1 MAKGNKFNNG
11 VWEQG
16 TPEIV
21 LAYQHDTPGQKVE
34 EYVEGLQ
41 LQNEKK
47 KLNAKKQFTQVFD
60 NPLKGFPYNEEFE
73 VKEIKEE
80 TVSENADMVIHVDDK
95 LQTNL
100 VTKMASKFGLTS
112 KKTKISW
119 SGKDGVVV
127 SGDANKLKK
136 FMSSVEN
143 VFKEEEEVIVNE
155 TVNYHTKISNI
166 NIANAMKNNRMLKK
180 YVNVVPGSGTS
191 DTYEIASLL
200 SKKMKKFGFD
210 KKEVKAIEDVMQ
222 TAFATNESVKEET
235 ITEIKQQE
243 VDALKKLSKEMQSV
257 LKGYQK
263 IAKMGDKELTNTKYN
278 KDYEAVLKSR
288 DTILQLI
295 GKVNT
300 QKILNKEEI
309 VNSLEEDYKKV
320 IKMFPRDNDWKKL
333 ITKHRRAI
341 DDFRNNNKDLPSKVE
356 DELLTWASQTGEV
369 SGKHDAEDFILD
381 ILDEKFKPYMP
392 RGYERVTDMY
402 IQFRGNGEEKDFAK
416 AKKMVMDYSKK
427 HKLDIKDNPRNKV
440 FGTPQEGSSAYKISL
455 FAKFT
460 KDENH
465 DLAPLYKQLATLKT
479 AEDHGGGNAEPI
491 KENYRTAARH
501 GMGTEGKKEAR
512 VGLELD
518 YYDKTGTKYMGKIVK
533 KDSKG
538 YTVKDDKSG
547 KMHTF
552 VYHDRIK
559 ARKFLQK
566 VGEEGDNMLTKLK
579 ISFKEDTL
587 KEGTM
592 AIGIKDRDPKERA
605 KAQAQLKVMLKKIGN
620 KKVGSKEGQDF
631 DDKLDYDI
639 LSDDIL
645 ADEFANPKNKNM
657 KVKDLLKKHA
667 KRLNVN
673 FDESVE
679 EGNAESRAQQAAIA
693 ISKKQK
699 EKNESVMNTYRN
711 VWEETLQEEM
721 ITYRVKKMQRP
732 EEDKFKRSA
741 KMMGLKI
748 TMDKGRD
755 DTVIVMSGTKKKLR
769 DFDAIARGKS
779 SFGDPST
786 ITHFDEK

>member
-143 VFKEEEEVIVNE
+143 VF
-155 TVNYHTKISNI
+155 
-166 NIANAMKNNRMLKK
+166 
-180 YVNVVPGSGTS
+180 
-191 DTYEIASLL
+191 
-200 SKKMKKFGFD
+200 
-210 KKEVKAIEDVMQ
+210 
-222 TAFATNESVKEET
+222 KEET

-679 EGNAESRAQQAAIA
+679 EEEVIVNETVNYHTKISNINIANAMKNNRMLKKYVNVVPGSGTSDTYEIASLLSKKMKKFGFDKKEVKAIEDVMQTAFATNESVEEGNAESRAQQAAIA

>member
-47 KLNAKKQFTQVFD
+47 KEEKKKHFTQVFD

-80 TVSENADMVIHVDDK
+80 NLSEV
-95 LQTNL
+95 
-100 VTKMASKFGLTS
+100 
-112 KKTKISW
+112 
-119 SGKDGVVV
+119 
-127 SGDANKLKK
+127 
-136 FMSSVEN
+136 
-143 VFKEEEEVIVNE
+143 
-155 TVNYHTKISNI
+155 
-166 NIANAMKNNRMLKK
+166 
-180 YVNVVPGSGTS
+180 
-191 DTYEIASLL
+191 
-200 SKKMKKFGFD
+200 
-210 KKEVKAIEDVMQ
+210 
-222 TAFATNESVKEET
+222 
-235 ITEIKQQE
+235 KQQE
-243 VDALKKLSKEMQSV
+243 VDALKKLSKEMQAV

-263 IAKMGDKELTNTKYN
+263 IAGMGDKELKNTKYN

-300 QKILNKEEI
+300 QKILNKEE
-309 VNSLEEDYKKV
+309 VVSELEEDYKKV

-381 ILDEKFKPYMP
+381 ILDENLDEVSQSAM
-392 RGYERVTDMY
+392 
-402 IQFRGNGEEKDFAK
+402 IQK
-416 AKKMVMDYSKK
+416 AI
-427 HKLDIKDNPRNKV
+427 DIAL
-440 FGTPQEGSSAYKISL
+440 SM
-455 FAKFT
+455 
-460 KDENH
+460 
-465 DLAPLYKQLATLKT
+465 
-479 AEDHGGGNAEPI
+479 GGNMTGAVKRIEKI
-491 KENYRTAARH
+491 KRGLSKNKNVANALRLANETYLPKINVAFKEETVSENYRIAARH

-518 YYDKTGTKYMGKIVK
+518 YYDKTGAKYMGKIVK

-538 YTVKDDKSG
+538 YTVKDDKTG

-552 VYHDRIK
+552 VYHDRVK
-559 ARKFLQK
+559 AKKFLQK
-566 VGEEGDNMLTKLK
+566 MGDNLGEGAFSVKLDKPYKRGDEKMYMDIIKKYGGKNLKFSPPKRNDPELDIFFDGGDVKKITSNLPNKGKGSEWISEGDKSL
-579 ISFKEDTL
+579 
-587 KEGTM
+587 
-592 AIGIKDRDPKERA
+592 
-605 KAQAQLKVMLKKIGN
+605 
-620 KKVGSKEGQDF
+620 
-631 DDKLDYDI
+631 
-639 LSDDIL
+639 
-645 ADEFANPKNKNM
+645 
-657 KVKDLLKKHA
+657 
-667 KRLNVN
+667 
-673 FDESVE
+673 
-679 EGNAESRAQQAAIA
+679 AQQAAIA

-711 VWEETLQEEM
+711 VWEETLNEEM
-721 ITYRVKKMQRP
+721 ITYRVKGMQKP

-748 TMDKGRD
+748 TMDKGKK

-769 DFDAIARGKS
+769 DFDSIARGKS
-779 SFGDPST
+779 SYGDPST

>member
-1 MAKGNKFNNG
+1 
-11 VWEQG
+11 
-16 TPEIV
+16 
-21 LAYQHDTPGQKVE
+21 
-34 EYVEGLQ
+34 
-41 LQNEKK
+41 
-47 KLNAKKQFTQVFD
+47 
-60 NPLKGFPYNEEFE
+60 
-73 VKEIKEE
+73 
-80 TVSENADMVIHVDDK
+80 
-95 LQTNL
+95 
-100 VTKMASKFGLTS
+100 
-112 KKTKISW
+112 
-119 SGKDGVVV
+119 
-127 SGDANKLKK
+127 
-136 FMSSVEN
+136 MSSVEN
-143 VFKEEEEVIVNE
+143 VF
-155 TVNYHTKISNI
+155 
-166 NIANAMKNNRMLKK
+166 
-180 YVNVVPGSGTS
+180 
-191 DTYEIASLL
+191 
-200 SKKMKKFGFD
+200 
-210 KKEVKAIEDVMQ
+210 
-222 TAFATNESVKEET
+222 KEET

>member
-47 KLNAKKQFTQVFD
+47 KEEKKKHFTQVFD

-80 TVSENADMVIHVDDK
+80 NLSEV
-95 LQTNL
+95 
-100 VTKMASKFGLTS
+100 
-112 KKTKISW
+112 
-119 SGKDGVVV
+119 
-127 SGDANKLKK
+127 
-136 FMSSVEN
+136 
-143 VFKEEEEVIVNE
+143 
-155 TVNYHTKISNI
+155 
-166 NIANAMKNNRMLKK
+166 
-180 YVNVVPGSGTS
+180 
-191 DTYEIASLL
+191 
-200 SKKMKKFGFD
+200 
-210 KKEVKAIEDVMQ
+210 
-222 TAFATNESVKEET
+222 
-235 ITEIKQQE
+235 KQQE
-243 VDALKKLSKEMQSV
+243 VDALKKLSKDMQAV

-263 IAKMGDKELTNTKYN
+263 IAGMGDKELKDRKYT

-300 QKILNKEEI
+300 QKILNKEEVI
-309 VNSLEEDYKKV
+309 SELEEDYKKV
-320 IKMFPRDNDWKKL
+320 IKMYPRDNDWKKL

-381 ILDEKFKPYMP
+381 ILDENLDEVSQKAMIQKAIDIATSMGGDMTNAVKRIEKIK
-392 RGYERVTDMY
+392 RGL
-402 IQFRGNGEEKDFAK
+402 
-416 AKKMVMDYSKK
+416 SK
-427 HKLDIKDNPRNKV
+427 HKNVANALRLANESHFPKINVAFKEDLD
-440 FGTPQEGSSAYKISL
+440 
-455 FAKFT
+455 
-460 KDENH
+460 
-465 DLAPLYKQLATLKT
+465 
-479 AEDHGGGNAEPI
+479 
-491 KENYRTAARH
+491 ENYRTAARH

-518 YYDKTGTKYMGKIVK
+518 YYDKEGVKHMGKIVK

-538 YTVKDDKSG
+538 YTVKDDKTG

-552 VYHDRIK
+552 VYHDRVK
-559 ARKFLQK
+559 AKKFLQK
-566 VGEEGDNMLTKLK
+566 MGDNLGEGKGSDIFKKYGSL
-579 ISFKEDTL
+579 IS
-587 KEGTM
+587 
-592 AIGIKDRDPKERA
+592 R
-605 KAQAQLKVMLKKIGN
+605 
-620 KKVGSKEGQDF
+620 
-631 DDKLDYDI
+631 
-639 LSDDIL
+639 LSDKEK
-645 ADEFANPKNKNM
+645 DEVIELLYTMNTQSGGRYKEAFG
-657 KVKDLLKKHA
+657 KVKEI
-667 KRLNVN
+667 LNMGDNV
-673 FDESVE
+673 
-679 EGNAESRAQQAAIA
+679 ESRAQQAAIA

-711 VWEETLQEEM
+711 IWEEDLHEEM
-721 ITYRVKKMQRP
+721 ITYRVKGMQRP
-732 EEDKFKRSA
+732 EEDKFKKSA

-748 TMDKGRD
+748 TMDKGKK

-769 DFDAIARGKS
+769 DFDAVARGKS
-779 SFGDPST
+779 SYGDPST